1 MDCSPPGPSLHGI
14 PRQEYW
20 SGLPFPSAGELPH
33 SGIRPTFPALAGRFF
48 ITELSGKP
56 KHWGHGSEETN
67 NGISFCRQTVHV
79 IIRKLSCQ
87 CDFPGSASAK
97 ESACQTEDMRHGFHP
112 WVGKNPWRRKWQPT
126 PIFLPGNFHGQRSLA
141 GYSPC
146 GRKES
151 DMTEHPYRCDRI

>member
-97 ESACQTEDMRHGFHP
+97 ESACQSRRHET
-112 WVGKNPWRRKWQPT
+112 W
-126 PIFLPGNFHGQRSLA
+126 IRSL
-141 GYSPC
+141 
-146 GRKES
+146 GREEPLEKEMATHS
-151 DMTEHPYRCDRI
+151 NILAWKLPWTEEPGGLQSMGSQRVGHN